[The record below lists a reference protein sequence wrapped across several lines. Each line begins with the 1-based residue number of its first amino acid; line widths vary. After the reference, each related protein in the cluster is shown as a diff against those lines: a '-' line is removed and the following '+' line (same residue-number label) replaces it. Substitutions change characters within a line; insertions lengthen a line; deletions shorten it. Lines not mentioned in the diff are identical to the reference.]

1 MIVDC
6 AFKGCFTPAVP
17 RSQWCSAHSLMRQR
31 VRSYMKEAEREETY
45 KPTLPTTD
53 TRIHILSTLREWL
66 QRARK

>member
-1 MIVDC
+1 MTDC
-6 AFKGCFTPAVP
+6 AMPTCFTPAVP

-31 VRSYMKEAEREETY
+31 VRAYMTEAESDTTS

-66 QRARK
+66 TRIRQ